1 MGRGLPLLPMQR
13 LLMQLSQR
21 ASRPRPSPLKWS
33 ITMTPTPKQLK
44 LLVSIR
50 DFRVRNGYS
59 PTMQELA
66 DLLDVS
72 KVTIF
77 EHVEALE
84 RKGLIL
90 RHRNRARS
98 LEVAPTVKLPDES
111 RPASYPIVGYIAAG
125 HPIEAIENRETLE
138 LENLFNTRHGTY
150 VLRVKGNSMIEDH
163 IADGDYVIIERREQ
177 ASNGETVV
185 ALLDDGQATLKRY
198 YKERGRV
205 RLQPANS
212 NMAPIYVDKDIKIQ
226 GVLIGV
232 LRAYKGGKTSVN

>member
-1 MGRGLPLLPMQR
+1 
-13 LLMQLSQR
+13 
-21 ASRPRPSPLKWS
+21 
-33 ITMTPTPKQLK
+33 MTPTPKQLK
-44 LLVSIR
+44 ILVAIR

-66 DLLDVS
+66 DQLGVS

-90 RHRNRARS
+90 RARNRARS
-98 LEVAPTVKLPDES
+98 LEVSPEVRLPDES
-111 RPASYPIVGYIAAG
+111 KLASYPIVGTIAAG
-125 HPIEAIENRETLE
+125 HPIEAIETRETLE
-138 LENLFNTRHGTY
+138 LETLFNTRYGTY
-150 VLRVKGNSMIEDH
+150 VLRVKGNSMIDDH

-177 ASNGETVV
+177 ARDGETVV
-185 ALLDDGQATLKRY
+185 ALLDDGQATLKRF

-212 NMAPIYVDKDIKIQ
+212 AMQPIYVDKDIKIQ

-232 LRAYKGGKTSVN
+232 LRTYSKGRAGNN

>member
-1 MGRGLPLLPMQR
+1 
-13 LLMQLSQR
+13 
-21 ASRPRPSPLKWS
+21 
-33 ITMTPTPKQLK
+33 MTPTPKQLRI
-44 LLVSIR
+44 LEAIR

-66 DLLDVS
+66 DQLGVS

-84 RKGLIL
+84 RKALIL
-90 RHRNRARS
+90 RARNRARS

-111 RPASYPIVGYIAAG
+111 KAASYPIVGTIAAG
-125 HPIEAIENRETLE
+125 QPIEAIESGRETLE
-138 LENLFNTRHGTY
+138 LESLFNTRNGTY
-150 VLRVKGNSMIEDH
+150 VLRVKGNSMIDDH
-163 IADGDYVIIERREQ
+163 IADGDYVIIERREI
-177 ASNGETVV
+177 AKDGETVV
-185 ALLDDGQATLKRY
+185 ALLDDGQATLKRF

-212 NMAPIYVDKDIKIQ
+212 TMAPIYVDKDIKIQ

-232 LRAYKGGKTSVN
+232 LRTYSRSGGRGSNN

>member
-1 MGRGLPLLPMQR
+1 
-13 LLMQLSQR
+13 
-21 ASRPRPSPLKWS
+21 
-33 ITMTPTPKQLK
+33 MTPTPKQLK
-44 LLVSIR
+44 ILIAIR

-66 DLLDVS
+66 DQLGVS

-77 EHVEALE
+77 EHIEALE
-84 RKGLIL
+84 RKELIL
-90 RHRNRARS
+90 RARNRARS

-111 RPASYPIVGYIAAG
+111 KAASYPIVGTIAAG
-125 HPIEAIENRETLE
+125 QPIEAIENHETLE

-150 VLRVKGNSMIEDH
+150 VLRVKGNSMIDDH
-163 IADGDYVIIERREQ
+163 IADGDYVIIERRET
-177 ASNGETVV
+177 AKDGETVV
-185 ALLDDGQATLKRY
+185 ALLDDGQATLKRF

-212 NMAPIYVDKDIKIQ
+212 SMAPIYVDKDIRIQ

-232 LRAYKGGKTSVN
+232 LRTYTRSGGRGSNN

>member
-1 MGRGLPLLPMQR
+1 
-13 LLMQLSQR
+13 
-21 ASRPRPSPLKWS
+21 
-33 ITMTPTPKQLK
+33 MTPTPKQLK
-44 LLVSIR
+44 ILIAIR

-66 DLLDVS
+66 DQLDVS

-84 RKGLIL
+84 RKELIL
-90 RHRNRARS
+90 RARNRARS
-98 LEVAPTVKLPDES
+98 LEVSPTVKLPDEAK
-111 RPASYPIVGYIAAG
+111 PASFPVVGTIAAG
-125 HPIEAIENRETLE
+125 QPIEAIENRETLD
-138 LENLFNTRHGTY
+138 LETLFNSRYGTY

-177 ASNGETVV
+177 ARDGDIVV
-185 ALLDDGQATLKRY
+185 ALLDDGQATLKRFF
-198 YKERGRV
+198 KERGRV

-212 NMAPIYVDKDIKIQ
+212 SMNPIYVDKDIRIQ

-232 LRAYKGGKTSVN
+232 LRTYSKGAISRSSNN

>member
-1 MGRGLPLLPMQR
+1 
-13 LLMQLSQR
+13 
-21 ASRPRPSPLKWS
+21 
-33 ITMTPTPKQLK
+33 MTPTPKQLAI
-44 LLVSIR
+44 LIAIR

-66 DLLDVS
+66 DQLGVS

-84 RKGLIL
+84 RKQLIV
-90 RHRNRARS
+90 RARNRARS
-98 LEVAPTVKLPDES
+98 LEVSPTVKLPDEAK
-111 RPASYPIVGYIAAG
+111 PASFPVVGTIAAG
-125 HPIEAIENRETLE
+125 HPIEAIETRETLE
-138 LENLFNTRHGTY
+138 LESLFNSRYGTY
-150 VLRVKGNSMIEDH
+150 VLRVKGNSMIDDH

-177 ASNGETVV
+177 ARDGEIVV

-198 YKERGRV
+198 FKERGRV

-212 NMAPIYVDKDIKIQ
+212 SMAPIYVDKDIKIQ

-232 LRAYKGGKTSVN
+232 LRTYAKTGVARVGNN

>member
-1 MGRGLPLLPMQR
+1 
-13 LLMQLSQR
+13 
-21 ASRPRPSPLKWS
+21 
-33 ITMTPTPKQLK
+33 MTPTPKQLK
-44 LLVSIR
+44 ILVAIR

-66 DLLDVS
+66 DQLDVS

-84 RKGLIL
+84 KKELIL
-90 RHRNRARS
+90 RARNKARS
-98 LEVAPTVKLPDES
+98 LEVSPTVKLPDES
-111 RPASYPIVGYIAAG
+111 KMTSYPVLGTIAAG
-125 HPIEAIENRETLE
+125 QPIEAIENRETLE

-177 ASNGETVV
+177 ARDGEIVV
-185 ALLDDGQATLKRY
+185 ALLEDGQATLKRFF
-198 YKERGRV
+198 KERGRV

-212 NMAPIYVDKDIKIQ
+212 TMAPIYVDKDIRIQ

-232 LRAYKGGKTSVN
+232 LRAYPRNAVPPRGSNN